1 MQGSRGSQLFKENC
15 ELAKAEHKI
24 EKVTNLDVAKKDLK
38 PRDFA
43 KGDKTRSLSRGV
55 SFP

>member
-15 ELAKAEHKI
+15 ELAKAEHEI

-43 KGDKTRSLSRGV
+43 KGDKTRSLTRGV